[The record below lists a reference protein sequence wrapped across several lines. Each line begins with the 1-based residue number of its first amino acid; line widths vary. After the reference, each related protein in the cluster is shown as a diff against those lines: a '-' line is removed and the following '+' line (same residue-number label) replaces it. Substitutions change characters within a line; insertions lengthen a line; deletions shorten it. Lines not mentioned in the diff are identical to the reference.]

1 MTQPSI
7 ATIRTPCLLLDEGKM
22 QRNIDRMAERARSL
36 GVGLRPHLKT
46 CKSIEIA
53 DRMVPRLKGPATV
66 STLAE
71 AEEFAASG
79 FNDLLYAVGIAPQKL
94 DRVTAIRASGCDLAI
109 ILDSLE
115 QAEAVAAA
123 SRASDDPIPVL
134 IEIDSD
140 GHRAGVRPDDAQ
152 LVGIGKELDQGGA
165 ELHGVM
171 THAGGS
177 YDAAGADRHAEWAE
191 RERDAAVAAAERLR
205 KAGLPCPVVS
215 VGSTPTAMGAR
226 DLTGVTELRA
236 GVYVFQDLVMAG
248 IGVCTLDEIAISV
261 LATVVGARP
270 DRGQVFVDA
279 GWMALSRDRGT
290 RNQDVDQ
297 GYGLVCRE
305 DGRPFDDLII
315 AGANQEHGVIE
326 VRPASDALMP
336 DLPIG
341 TRIRI
346 LPNHACAT
354 AAQHA
359 EYRVLDGGTSVV
371 ETWPRFG
378 GW

>member
-165 ELHGVM
+165 ELRGELVDATGASLGTVEYEWFESGMDDIGFAQASGVW
-171 THAGGS
+171 T
-177 YDAAGADRHAEWAE
+177 DANR
-191 RERDAAVAAAERLR
+191 
-205 KAGLPCPVVS
+205 
-215 VGSTPTAMGAR
+215 
-226 DLTGVTELRA
+226 
-236 GVYVFQDLVMAG
+236 
-248 IGVCTLDEIAISV
+248 AIS
-261 LATVVGARP
+261 RFSK
-270 DRGQVFVDA
+270 R
-279 GWMALSRDRGT
+279 
-290 RNQDVDQ
+290 
-297 GYGLVCRE
+297 
-305 DGRPFDDLII
+305 
-315 AGANQEHGVIE
+315 
-326 VRPASDALMP
+326 
-336 DLPIG
+336 
-341 TRIRI
+341 
-346 LPNHACAT
+346 T
-354 AAQHA
+354 AKAM
-359 EYRVLDGGTSVV
+359 S
-371 ETWPRFG
+371 
-378 GW
+378 